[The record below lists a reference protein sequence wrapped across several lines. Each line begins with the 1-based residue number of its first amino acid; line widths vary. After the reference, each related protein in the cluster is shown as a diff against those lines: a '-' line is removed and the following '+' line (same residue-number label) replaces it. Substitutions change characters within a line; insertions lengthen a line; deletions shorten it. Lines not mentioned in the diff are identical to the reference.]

1 MDGAILVCSAAE
13 GITEEASEHLR
24 LAYRAGVRYVVV
36 FLSNV
41 DGKDD
46 QSDIGTPSI
55 VKLVDVPLVSGF
67 RLQYYL
73 RTTDETGVTTLPEN
87 MRQVSPGEHVEVDV
101 ELIRWLS
108 MKACVSSCVR
118 MAEPSVSV

>member
-73 RTTDETGVTTLPEN
+73 K
-87 MRQVSPGEHVEVDV
+87 QVSPGEHAEVDV
-101 ELIRWLS
+101 ELTYS
-108 MKACVSSCVR
+108 MVVNEGLRFVMRKDGRTVGIGVIAKEKWR
-118 MAEPSVSV
+118 